1 MKFSRAEARPEN
13 FRTYPYNNNNNNNV
27 QYVDFGIIE
36 YQFVV
41 KNLYSK
47 MSKPTYTAQHPISIK
62 MVKMLRIKQD
72 MHGSERF
79 ASDHIS
85 PI

>member
-1 MKFSRAEARPEN
+1 M
-13 FRTYPYNNNNNNNV
+13 
-27 QYVDFGIIE
+27 YVGFGIIE

-41 KNLYSK
+41 KNSYSK
-47 MSKPTYTAQHPISIK
+47 MSKATYTAQHPISI
-62 MVKMLRIKQD
+62 KMLRIKQD

-85 PI
+85 HI